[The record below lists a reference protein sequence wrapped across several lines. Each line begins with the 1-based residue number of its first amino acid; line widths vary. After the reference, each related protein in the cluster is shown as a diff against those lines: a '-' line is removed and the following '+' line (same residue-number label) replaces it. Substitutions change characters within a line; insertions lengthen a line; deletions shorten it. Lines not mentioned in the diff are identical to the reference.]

1 MEPFGIYSGCQYSLD
16 RSHRCHKRNKLDL
29 WKSKIKNI
37 SWSFNIK
44 RKFFHLYAK
53 NTTKNLFL
61 PEQTFKWKDN
71 KINKPIILGFIELMF
86 NYFIC
91 ERTNE
96 TSKIEYKT
104 LSMHDKILSYFCLQ
118 IFKIMNNSNARRIIA
133 SFLYDTINSH
143 VIQQSDNPH

>member
-1 MEPFGIYSGCQYSLD
+1 
-16 RSHRCHKRNKLDL
+16 
-29 WKSKIKNI
+29 
-37 SWSFNIK
+37 
-44 RKFFHLYAK
+44 
-53 NTTKNLFL
+53 
-61 PEQTFKWKDN
+61 
-71 KINKPIILGFIELMF
+71 MF
-86 NYFIC
+86 NYSIC